1 LNLVPGRFTL
11 PNIESRCNQLKLGHP
26 PQWWPSVGVSL
37 RAGVGVIGSVNKRVE
52 NLARFGCVFLAHQDS
67 VSRARPC
74 KVFTHSSRGVTL
86 DHCLNAGTF
95 ERALGQVRLRA
106 DKVLLD
112 DDKLGVVHTSSIC
125 PNEWERGLLGEFVGA
140 DSGGDSGEL
149 GGTLPSEKNV
159 LVERGNRK
167 SGGKPPHSEGVAI
180 LGAGASNQLQ

>member
-1 LNLVPGRFTL
+1 MVRR
-11 PNIESRCNQLKLGHP
+11 E
-26 PQWWPSVGVSL
+26 VGVKEL
-37 RAGVGVIGSVNKRVE
+37 AGVLCWSEDIARV
-52 NLARFGCVFLAHQDS
+52 GDVFLAHQDF

-112 DDKLGVVHTSSIC
+112 DDKLGVIHTSSIC